1 MRYLFCIL
9 MFFVSLSSSGIEK
22 PKKTDYPK
30 EINQL
35 VFRLSCNA
43 NDRTAAKKL
52 VKTYSGANAYY
63 QKEIDQLKLEPDSFR
78 WTKTYDLLEER
89 NQLSEEILYNSEA
102 NRVICD
108 PEFYDVQLAEAKAK
122 AIQELYDSGIQE
134 LNSGEVKNA
143 RKAYWHFERAIKL
156 GASFPDINLKMREA
170 GEKAAVRILVD
181 RVGAY
186 IYYKNVSAERF
197 YNDLLARLQSEFLL
211 DRFVSFYTISDIAQ
225 RKIKPDLTLN
235 IAFFDIE
242 ITRTSSPD
250 GSTFGY
256 INGVAEVKM
265 LSNQE
270 NQNIL
275 EKRIPK
281 QFIWKNYAANY
292 GSDLQGMFDSFS
304 LSTTDEIFELLTEFI
319 RKKLLN

>member
-1 MRYLFCIL
+1 MRYLL
-9 MFFVSLSSSGIEK
+9 FVLICFSCLSSSGKAK

-43 NDRTAAKKL
+43 NDRAAVKKL
-52 VKTYSGANAYY
+52 VKTYSAANAYY
-63 QKEIDQLKLEPDSFR
+63 QKEIDRLKLEPDSFR
-78 WTKTYDLLEER
+78 WTKTYELLDEQ

-108 PEFYDVQLAEAKAK
+108 PEFYDKELAEAKAK
-122 AIQELYDSGIQE
+122 AIQELYDLGIQE
-134 LNSGEVKNA
+134 LNSGNVKNA

-156 GASFPDINLKMREA
+156 GASFPDMNQKMREA

-197 YNDLLARLQSEFLL
+197 HSDLLARLQSEFLL
-211 DRFVSFYTISDIAQ
+211 DRFVSIYTESDIAQ

-235 IAFFDIE
+235 IAFFDLE
-242 ITRTSSPD
+242 ITGTTSPD

-256 INGVAEVKM
+256 INGVAEVK
-265 LSNQE
+265 LVSNHE
-270 NQNIL
+270 KQNIL

-281 QFIWKNYAANY
+281 QFIWKNYSAKY

-304 LSTTDEIFELLTEFI
+304 MSTADEIFELLTGFI
-319 RKKLLN
+319 RKKVL